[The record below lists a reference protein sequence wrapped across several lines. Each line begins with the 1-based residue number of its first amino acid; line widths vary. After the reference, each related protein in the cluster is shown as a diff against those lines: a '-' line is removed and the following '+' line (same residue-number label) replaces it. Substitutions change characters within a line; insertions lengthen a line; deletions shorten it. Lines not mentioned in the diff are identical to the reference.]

1 MSWCQLEV
9 SSPSSRYVEGKGKV
23 VEESREREE
32 SRFIVVESGH
42 NMTKRQDNS
51 RSARGGPQRPPTTVR
66 VTVDALT
73 FNLQVNSIV
82 VNSGTGNRH

>member
-1 MSWCQLEV
+1 M
-9 SSPSSRYVEGKGKV
+9 
-23 VEESREREE
+23 VEESRELEE
-32 SRFIVVESGH
+32 VRYIVVESGH

-51 RSARGGPQRPPTTVR
+51 RSPRVGPQRPPTTVR
-66 VTVDALT
+66 VTVDALI